1 MPRKVLISLIR
12 AYAKKQYTDVSIGT
26 ILLSI
31 ACLIY
36 VVNPLDLIPDYVF
49 GVGLIDD
56 AAAIGLVL
64 QAIHMDLDKYK
75 RWQIA
80 NGKREG

>member
-1 MPRKVLISLIR
+1 
-12 AYAKKQYTDVSIGT
+12 
-26 ILLSI
+26 